1 MAVRKKTIQAQFAEA
16 MTGVLEPGEQVVV
29 GVMSQT
35 GPSPWLAGAVGIL
48 IMLLLGARWY
58 YVVVTDRRVIAMK
71 ASMWTGRPKGGLA
84 WADPLGS
91 VRLADV
97 VTDAKVWQSFK
108 LGRPG
113 ASELVRFNVSNV
125 IWKDEYAR
133 LVSALQAGSVPPP
146 PAP

>member
-1 MAVRKKTIQAQFAEA
+1 MAVRKQTIQAQFAEA
-16 MTGVLEPGEQVVV
+16 LAPVLEPGEQVAA

-35 GPSPWLAGAVGIL
+35 GPSPWLAGAIGIV

-58 YVVVTDRRVIAMK
+58 YVAATGSRMIVMK

-91 VRLADV
+91 VRLSDV
-97 VTDAKVWQSFK
+97 VTGAKVWQSFK
-108 LGRPG
+108 LTRPG
-113 ASELVRFNVSNV
+113 SSEPLRFNVSKI
-125 IWKDEYAR
+125 IWKDEYVQ
-133 LVSALQAGSVPPP
+133 LVSALQSGSVPPP